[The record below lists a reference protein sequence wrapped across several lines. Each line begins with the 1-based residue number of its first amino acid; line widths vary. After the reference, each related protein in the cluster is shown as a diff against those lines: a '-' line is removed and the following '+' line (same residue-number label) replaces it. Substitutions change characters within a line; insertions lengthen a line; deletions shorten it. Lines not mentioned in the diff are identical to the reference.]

1 MDAAFVIHG
10 KIAEKQFVSDEA
22 MPDVEGPAE
31 LIVYPRDTSHEEK
44 TGISIF
50 DLFGKAEH
58 LRSAEDIDAQ
68 IREERAAWQ
77 KAMIFADSSMR
88 DHLLKEGR
96 KA

>member
-1 MDAAFVIHG
+1 MNTALVIHG
-10 KIAEKQFVSDEA
+10 KIAEGRFVSDEP

-31 LIVYPRDTSHEEK
+31 LIVYAKATPREER

-68 IREERAAWQ
+68 IREEREAWGE
-77 KAMIFADSSMR
+77 R
-88 DHLLKEGR
+88 
-96 KA
+96 